1 MQGTVKQL
9 RPKIAVGKR
18 MDFKTMLPMLLSYL
32 TEESLLLAQFTMIK
46 FNG

>member
-1 MQGTVKQL
+1 MQGTVRQL
-9 RPKIAVGKR
+9 RPKIAVGKK

-32 TEESLLLAQFTMIK
+32 TESLLPAEFTMIK

>member
-18 MDFKTMLPMLLSYL
+18 MDFKTMLLSYL